1 MLPRILNEEQRW
13 RRGEDDEDKDDEL
26 PEKDASRRNSIP
38 AEGRVAM
45 WSKKQTVEEDFL
57 L

>member
-13 RRGEDDEDKDDEL
+13 RRGEEEDKDDEL